1 MRLGYI
7 LFRDGISSLFLLLA
21 FLLYGCQSASY
32 DVGHI
37 GRDALTEAYIQMD
50 SSNKTEA
57 MRLFK
62 EAEHYGLLADD
73 TLTVAH
79 ARYNIAVNLGYHAD
93 KKQTVSLLKS
103 AIKGFGDDY
112 VYCAKALKTLGDFYQ
127 FHRKIDSAKIYL
139 NQALAYATMSN
150 SSEEKGNVLSAF
162 YTMYFNAGE
171 YEKAAYYL
179 RQTMQAYSS
188 DTNEN
193 LLMYYYHGMG
203 NIFYERN
210 ESDSALYYYRKLE
223 ELVTQ
228 SESQEDKW
236 FYYSALANFAK
247 KCGDFETAYKYIYQ
261 YEKGRILDERIHGEN
276 KLELVN
282 QKYNDM
288 ITQNKLNEKII
299 HKQHIIIS
307 ISMIASLILAALSI
321 SQIRLARQ
329 RKREAEIN
337 AQLFHFKQQN
347 KTLTQINTQHE
358 QIRQDYADRLSDA
371 LMKEQRVMLLLDNY
385 LKNNKKANL
394 LNELENFVYGS
405 KDHWDAM
412 LTVVEQMYPDMLTT
426 LKQKHPDLDED
437 ERRSYILS
445 FFKLSRQEEADY
457 LGTTVNMVD
466 KIRGKRRKKMEKE

>member
-1 MRLGYI
+1 MRIGYI
-7 LFRDGISSLFLLLA
+7 LFRDGISSLFLLLT

-79 ARYNIAVNLGYHAD
+79 ARYNIALNLGYHAD
-93 KKQTVSLLKS
+93 KKQTVSFLKS
-103 AIKGFGDDY
+103 AVKGFGNDY
-112 VYCAKALKTLGDFYQ
+112 VYCAKALMRLGDFYQ
-127 FHRKIDSAKIYL
+127 FHRKIDSAEIYL
-139 NQALAYATMSN
+139 NQALAYATLSN
-150 SSEEKGNVLSAF
+150 SSEEKGDVLSAF

-188 DTNEN
+188 EMNEN
-193 LLMYYYHGMG
+193 LLMYYYHSMG
-203 NIFYERN
+203 NIFYER
-210 ESDSALYYYRKLE
+210 EELDSAFYYYRKLE
-223 ELVTQ
+223 EIVTQ

-247 KCGDFETAYKYIYQ
+247 KCGDFETAYKYIFQ
-261 YEKGRILDERIHGEN
+261 YEKGSIYNDRIQREN

-288 ITQNKLNEKII
+288 MLQNRLNEKII
-299 HKQHIIIS
+299 HKQRIIIF
-307 ISMIASLILAALSI
+307 ISVIASLVLAALSI

-371 LMKEQRVMLLLDNY
+371 FMKEQRVMLLLDNY

-412 LTVVEQMYPDMLTT
+412 LTVVEQMYPDILTT